1 MKVKLLFICMLLAG
15 VAKSQMP
22 DLFPE
27 LVRYRNS
34 GWIVEPSLTYQ
45 LNKPDEQFSLIQN
58 DTTYTID
65 ASANAKFGGA
75 FVFGV
80 HHWIP
85 MGLIINDIDYGIGAK
100 YFAGS
105 EQQNITQ
112 TIGANA
118 PTFFEETPNWKEIQ
132 ATFTLNLN
140 RIFQTGYSSFLKLG
154 IGADANYRV
163 MDKRDDNVFA
173 SVLQTADN
181 KKLLMQTHASI
192 GYGFAIGERWYLTP
206 KLEIPLFDLNDMSMN
221 AAARKHFLIRQR
233 PILFTLQFTNRWMRK
248 QDGCGPGEKPVDL
261 GATKRKRKKDKG
273 VKNGQLR

>member
-1 MKVKLLFICMLLAG
+1 MKLKLLVIGILIAAG
-15 VAKSQMP
+15 AQAQLP

-45 LNKPDEQFSLIQN
+45 LNQSNEQFSFSQN
-58 DTTYTID
+58 DTTFQLD

-75 FVFGV
+75 FVFGI

-85 MGLIINDIDYGIGAK
+85 MGLIINDIDYGLGAK

-112 TIGANA
+112 TIGAN
-118 PTFFEETPNWKEIQ
+118 PSTDIEETPNWKEIQ
-132 ATFTLNLN
+132 ATFTLNFN
-140 RIFQTGYSSFLKLG
+140 RIFQTGYNSFLKLG

-163 MDKRDDNVFA
+163 MDKRDDNLFA
-173 SVLQTADN
+173 EVLQTAHT
-181 KKLLMQTHASI
+181 KKLILQTHASV
-192 GYGFAIGERWYLTP
+192 GYGFVIGERWYLTP
-206 KLEIPLFDLNDMSMN
+206 KIEVPLFDLNEMNMN
-221 AAARKHFLIRQR
+221 AAARKHFLIGQR
-233 PILFTLQFTNRWMRK
+233 PILFTLQFKNRWMRK

-261 GATKRKRKKDKG
+261 NATKRKRKNKKG